1 MRWKC
6 VQSQA
11 HGGVLRRLLALS
23 EVGVVAVRPW
33 VAALSAIGALASIVP
48 DTVVSREIRCG
59 VGDALTVV
67 DALDVAL
74 VTRDAVGRSSTIAAV
89 LADQ

>member
-1 MRWKC
+1 M
-6 VQSQA
+6 
-11 HGGVLRRLLALS
+11 S

-74 VTRDAVGRSSTIAAV
+74 VTRDAVGRRSAIAAV
-89 LADQ
+89 LADQRCTERSFAQFCGWYCSWKT

>member
-1 MRWKC
+1 M
-6 VQSQA
+6 
-11 HGGVLRRLLALS
+11 S

-33 VAALSAIGALASIVP
+33 VAALSAVRALASIVP

-74 VTRDAVGRSSTIAAV
+74 VTGDAVGRRSAIAAV
-89 LADQ
+89 LADQGCTERSFAQFSSRYGSRKT